1 MITFFCMSTRAFFE
15 MNAGDEEFLKR
26 HFDTAGTI
34 IRPGS
39 FDVKEMPSPEKC
51 EVLSV
56 FIHSRLNRE
65 ALVPLPALRFIATRS
80 TGYDHID
87 MDYCRSKGIVVS
99 NVPVYGDNT
108 VAEHT
113 FALILALSRKVV
125 QAHNRAHTGDFS
137 LTGLQG
143 FDLRCRTLG
152 VVGTGHIGTHVIR
165 IARGFMMR
173 VLAYD
178 TKPDKRLADALDFE
192 YVDALD
198 NLLAKSD
205 IVSLHSPLLP
215 QTRHMINAQNIARMK
230 RGALLINTARGGLI
244 DTDALLS
251 ALTSGQIG
259 GAGLDVF
266 EGETLI
272 KEEKQLL
279 SNEYNLEE
287 LRTLTKNLVLF
298 RHENVII
305 TPHVAFNSVEAFE
318 RILLTT
324 IQNIQA
330 FEAGKPTNVV

>member
-1 MITFFCMSTRAFFE
+1 MARRAFFE
-15 MNAGDEEFLKR
+15 MNVSDAEYLKQ
-26 HFDTAGTI
+26 HFDTADTI
-34 IRPGS
+34 VSSGA
-39 FDVKEMPSPEKC
+39 FDVNQLPSPERC
-51 EVLSV
+51 EELSV
-56 FIHSRLNRE
+56 FINSRLDRE
-65 ALVPLPALRFIATRS
+65 ALRPLSALRLIATRS

-87 MDYCRSKGIVVS
+87 IDYCRSRNIVVS

-125 QAHNRAHTGDFS
+125 QAHNRAHTGNFS

-143 FDLRCRTLG
+143 FDLRGRTLG

-173 VLAYD
+173 VIAHD
-178 TKPDKRLADALDFE
+178 TRPDKRLADALDFD

-198 NLLAKSD
+198 DLLAKSD
-205 IVSLHSPLLP
+205 IVTLHSPLLP
-215 QTRHMINAQNIARMK
+215 ETRHMINAQNIARMK
-230 RGALLINTARGGLI
+230 KGVLLINTARGGLI

-266 EGETLI
+266 EGEAMI

-324 IQNIQA
+324 IQNIRA
-330 FEAGKPTNVV
+330 FEAGKPMNVV

>member
-1 MITFFCMSTRAFFE
+1 MSTRAFFE
-15 MNAGDEEFLKR
+15 MNAGDEEFLKQ
-26 HFDTAGTI
+26 HFDTAGTVI
-34 IRPGS
+34 SAGS
-39 FDVKEMPSPEKC
+39 FDVKAIPSLEKC

-56 FIHSRLNRE
+56 FIHSRLDRE
-65 ALVPLPALRFIATRS
+65 ALMPLPALRFIATRS

-198 NLLAKSD
+198 DLLAKSD

-215 QTRHMINAQNIARMK
+215 QTRHLINAQNIARMK

-324 IQNIQA
+324 IQNINA
-330 FEAGKPTNVV
+330 FEAGKPINVV

>member
-1 MITFFCMSTRAFFE
+1 
-15 MNAGDEEFLKR
+15 MNVSDEEYLQR
-26 HFDTAGTI
+26 HFDTADSI
-34 IRPGS
+34 IRRGS
-39 FDVKEMPSPEKC
+39 FDVSDLPSPEQC

-56 FIHSRLNRE
+56 FINSRLDRE
-65 ALVPLPALRFIATRS
+65 ALLPLSSLRHIATRS

-87 MDYCRSKGIVVS
+87 IDYCRSRNIVVS

-137 LTGLQG
+137 LSGLQG
-143 FDLRCRTLG
+143 FDLRGRTLG

-173 VLAYD
+173 VIAHD
-178 TKPDKRLADALDFE
+178 TRPDKRLADALDFD

-198 NLLAKSD
+198 DLLAQSH
-205 IVSLHSPLLP
+205 IVTLHSPLLP
-215 QTRHMINAQNIARMK
+215 ETRHMINAQNIARMRK
-230 RGALLINTARGGLI
+230 GALLINTARGGLI

-324 IQNIQA
+324 IQNIRA
-330 FEAGKPTNVV
+330 FEAGKPINVV